1 MPAITPR
8 ILAGLTACTLAL
20 TSLSSAP
27 ASAEPEPGT
36 KQTRKVHLIMDSSG
50 SMAEPTGGG
59 TTRIDAAK
67 KALHSVIDNTPDDTE
82 LGLRVYGSHDN
93 PEGSPESCKDSDL
106 VVPIAT
112 DNRDRLRTE
121 VDKYKPAGWTP
132 IDHSLRE
139 AGKDIGS
146 PGEDEQYTVIL
157 VSDGE
162 ETCVPDPCPAAAEL
176 AEKGIDVS
184 VNVIGLNVS
193 GKAKQQLQC
202 IADKG
207 KGEYYDVDNAE
218 DLEEALNQAAK
229 RTGQG
234 LTMSG
239 EPVTGSPTP
248 EDAPVLEPGTYTDTL
263 PANEEPR
270 WYRVPRAM
278 AENTLWAGGFI
289 QNAADRGYAL
299 AIRWYHPNDL
309 DDDCSWDKSSTRG
322 GDGFNLGGVAVPSVS
337 STFTTACTE
346 PSDELLLQLSLDQ
359 DTELP
364 VQFTIV
370 DEPAVEDPES
380 LPEAASSPQWQDMP
394 EEKAEGAPLIGG
406 ASLAD
411 APVLEPG
418 SAHPINLT
426 RGEVQFFAV
435 DLDWGQS
442 LQAQASMEAGENIYM
457 HWSIDIYSQFGSP
470 SGDLGTES
478 FGNLNDGVTLKNA
491 TPEVRYNNR
500 GEVGARGQTALPGR
514 YYVVVAGGDADENTS
529 LNLETPGTLQ
539 VDVIGDAG
547 TGEPTYREAEE
558 PQPGPDAP
566 RPEGEDAPRPEG
578 EQGSDEGSGQ
588 NWGLIGGLAGGAVL
602 LAGLGVGAVWFLRRL

>member
-121 VDKYKPAGWTP
+121 VDKYKPVGWTP

-193 GKAKQQLQC
+193 GKAKEQLQC

-207 KGEYYDVDNAE
+207 KGEYYDVDNADE
-218 DLEEALNQAAK
+218 LEEALNQAAK
-229 RTGQG
+229 RTGQRFNVD
-234 LTMSG
+234 G
-239 EPVTGSPTP
+239 EPVEGTPTP
-248 EDAPVLEPGTYTDTL
+248 EGAPVLNEGVYSDQIAAEQERWYRIPREQAEGTVWAGAMIHDVADSGGSTHVQVELVPPGGDASCAHGYGHNMGAEPVALIGAATPSTGCEPGDELLLKVTAEPRGDEAIPVRLRIIQEAPADTTGLPEPADPQWEDMPTESATGAPVYGGESFADATVLEPGAYPIGLT
-263 PANEEPR
+263 P
-270 WYRVPRAM
+270 
-278 AENTLWAGGFI
+278 G
-289 QNAADRGYAL
+289 
-299 AIRWYHPNDL
+299 
-309 DDDCSWDKSSTRG
+309 
-322 GDGFNLGGVAVPSVS
+322 
-337 STFTTACTE
+337 
-346 PSDELLLQLSLDQ
+346 
-359 DTELP
+359 
-364 VQFTIV
+364 
-370 DEPAVEDPES
+370 
-380 LPEAASSPQWQDMP
+380 EAQ
-394 EEKAEGAPLIGG
+394 
-406 ASLAD
+406 
-411 APVLEPG
+411 V
-418 SAHPINLT
+418 
-426 RGEVQFFAV
+426 FAV
-435 DLDWGQS
+435 DLDWGQR
-442 LQAQASMEAGENIYM
+442 LQ
-457 HWSIDIYSQFGSP
+457 SQITLEGVDKNRYWWTYIHS
-470 SGDLGTES
+470 DLGPRVPV
-478 FGNLNDGVTLKNA
+478 NPDGAPHDSYDSGTRSDEPLMMTA
-491 TPEVRYNNR
+491 GTHEVRYLNR
-500 GEVGARGQTALPGR
+500 EESGDVQSTALPGR
-514 YYVVVAGGDADENTS
+514 YYIMIVGGQTNTADELHEEQT
-529 LNLETPGTLQ
+529 GTLQ

-566 RPEGEDAPRPEG
+566 RPEGEQESDD
-578 EQGSDEGSGQ
+578 GSSGQ